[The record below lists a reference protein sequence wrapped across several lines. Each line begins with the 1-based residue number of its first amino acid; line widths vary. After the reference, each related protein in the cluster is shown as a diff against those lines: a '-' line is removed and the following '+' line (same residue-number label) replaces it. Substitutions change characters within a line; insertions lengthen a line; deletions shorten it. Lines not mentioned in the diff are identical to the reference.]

1 MTLLKMVTLSQN
13 NIVVNGF
20 FLELKHLIH
29 IKT

>member
-13 NIVVNGF
+13 NLVNGF